1 MTLDLGHNHPD
12 FTYTN
17 DQLQA
22 KWALLLMA
30 FAAAII
36 CSMILVTVLS

>member
-1 MTLDLGHNHPD
+1 MMLDLGHSHPD

-30 FAAAII
+30 LAAVII
-36 CSMILVTVLS
+36 CSMILVTVLM

>member
-1 MTLDLGHNHPD
+1 MMLELGHSHPD

-22 KWALLLMA
+22 KWALLLTG
-30 FAAAII
+30 FASVII
-36 CSMILVTVLS
+36 CAMILVTVLM